1 MIGVVG
7 INHETSPLDV
17 RGQLSFNAGEIQ
29 LFFEFLKDRL
39 NIFEAV
45 LVSTC
50 NRTEMYFSLDKSCS
64 HFVSDNLVS
73 YILDFK
79 RIEESDLFKF
89 YNFSGSGAV
98 RHLFEVASGL
108 DSMVLGENQIL
119 GQLKEAYKISIGL
132 NMSGSIMSR
141 LFHKAFQAGKRVR
154 SETDINKGASSV
166 SYAAVEL
173 THKVFTSLDGH
184 PVLLVGAGEAGDL
197 VLQSLKERGSRQ
209 IQIINRTYARA
220 ESLAEKYSANA
231 LSYDKIEEALE
242 ACDIVVTSTAADKPI
257 ILKST
262 IERIMKKRKHK
273 MLLLIDLSVPRN
285 IEDSIRS
292 MKDVFLFNLDDL
304 QEVVAFNYSKR
315 NSSVKKAHIIIE
327 GLVDE
332 FESWLSGLKLSP
344 TIDQLNDKLSS
355 LVDRELDNVQ
365 GNVSEEEYQFLEHFS
380 SRLHKKYLGLIVKN
394 LKQLSDNGRHVEY
407 IDLVNNLFDL
417 KTSERSIV
425 EEIMSSREKN

>member
-1 MIGVVG
+1 MIGIVG
-7 INHETSPLDV
+7 INHETAPLDV
-17 RGQLSFNAGEIQ
+17 RGQLSFNPGEIQ
-29 LFFEFLKDRL
+29 LFFEYLKNRL
-39 NIFEAV
+39 ETFEAV

-50 NRTEMYFSLDKSCS
+50 NRTEMYFSLDKSCG
-64 HFVSDNLVS
+64 HFVSENMIS
-73 YILDFK
+73 YLLEFK
-79 RIEESDLFKF
+79 QLEESDLFKF
-89 YNFSGSGAV
+89 YKFSNSEAV

-173 THKVFTSLDGH
+173 THKVFTSLEGH

-197 VLQSLKERGSRQ
+197 VLQSLKTRGSRE
-209 IQIINRTYARA
+209 IDIINRTYARA
-220 ESLAEKYSANA
+220 EALAEKYSARA
-231 LSYDKIEEALE
+231 LPYDKMEEALTV
-242 ACDIVVTSTAADKPI
+242 CDIVVTSTAADKPI

-262 IERIMKKRKHK
+262 IERIMKNRKHK

-285 IEDSIRS
+285 IEESVRFV
-292 MKDVFLFNLDDL
+292 KDVFLFNLDDL

-344 TIDQLNDKLSS
+344 TIDQLNNKLSS
-355 LVDRELDNVQ
+355 LAGRELDHVQ
-365 GNVSEEEYQFLEHFS
+365 GNVSDEEYESLEQFS

-394 LKQLSDNGRHVEY
+394 LKQLSDNGKHVEY

-417 KTSERSIV
+417 NINERNNK
-425 EEIMSSREKN
+425 EEIIISREHN